1 MLADCFTKPLQ
12 GHLFKLF
19 REIIMGWKFI
29 TILLD
34 KIALKER
41 VEDQDILPRIE
52 ARNIVEDQD
61 NKNVSE
67 ITPIRIDDVSN
78 GK

>member
-1 MLADCFTKPLQ
+1 M
-12 GHLFKLF
+12 
-19 REIIMGWKFI
+19 
-29 TILLD
+29 ILLN
-34 KIALKER
+34 KIALKDR

-52 ARNIVEDQD
+52 ACNIVEDQD

-67 ITPIRIDDVSN
+67 ISPSRIDDVSN